1 MKYIKLLILL
11 FVGSFLS
18 AQDINPTE
26 VTVVEGF
33 IPSIPSSEKITETAS
48 FTDTVEIDK
57 TQTYRFV
64 DKTIDAN
71 YKAKPLKAAT
81 VSGEKLSDLYA
92 SKVTLG
98 FGSQFTTLSR
108 ITVNSLRM
116 DNFSYGLTL
125 NHFANSYESGFYPKK
140 FKNSLNQLNLFGKK
154 IGEKNIVI
162 TNFQYDRRTA
172 LYFEEISTSPEE
184 KYFRN
189 RFAYTKLG
197 TSIVSK
203 ELSPYLLKHHTT
215 FFISDLNE
223 QSENQIHLSSVLRK
237 TISSYPLTLEI
248 EFNNYLNYSREETS
262 FGREKRD
269 VKSFHFSPSTSISKY
284 GFDFDLGLEIHY
296 QSDEY
301 DSIMEIFPQIKITKE
316 LVKNI
321 LSVEGG
327 VRHSENRHTIKSIS
341 DENPY
346 IHSFGTN
353 QGIIGNEY
361 ILSLKT
367 TDTDEF
373 YVSMRNILGKDEVFT
388 GSVAYGHV
396 KNLQSF
402 VLTSNSYY
410 NRFVAQYQD
419 VWQLHANVNYEW
431 QINDLLG
438 VHANVNYYNWGEEI
452 VSQRAKVDA
461 EASLS
466 VNFQDRIK
474 VFPSIS
480 YLGERTSESRISD
493 FEPSSE
499 FTSLD
504 PQFHANLLIHYNYTK
519 LMSAFLKIN
528 NITNSKKDIWEGY
541 REIGINALFGLS
553 YSY

>member
-33 IPSIPSSEKITETAS
+33 IPSIPSSKKITETAS

-57 TQTYRFV
+57 SQTYTFI
-64 DKTIDAN
+64 DKIIDAN
-71 YKAKPLKAAT
+71 YKAKPLKAAS

-92 SKVTLG
+92 SKVTLN
-98 FGSQFTTLSR
+98 FGSHFTTLSK
-108 ITVNSLRM
+108 ITVNSLRTN
-116 DNFSYGLTL
+116 NFSYGLTL
-125 NHFANSYESGFYPKK
+125 NHFSNSYREKK
-140 FKNSLNQLNLFGKK
+140 YKNSLNQVNLYGKK
-154 IGEKNIVI
+154 IGEKNIIVS
-162 TNFQYDRRTA
+162 NFQYDRRTA
-172 LYFEEISTSPEE
+172 FYFQELSITADE

-197 TSIVSK
+197 ASIMSK
-203 ELSPYLLKHHTT
+203 ELSADLLKHYTT

-223 QSENQIHLSSVLRK
+223 QSENQIHLSSVLSK
-237 TISSYPLTLEI
+237 TIKGYPINLEL
-248 EFNNYLNYSREETS
+248 EFNNYLNYSREEIS
-262 FGREKRD
+262 FGREKRNI
-269 VKSFHFSPSTSISKY
+269 KSFHFSPSTSFSKY
-284 GFDFDLGLEIHY
+284 GFDFDLGLELHY
-296 QSDEY
+296 QSDEF

-327 VRHSENRHTIKSIS
+327 VRHSENRHTIKSLS
-341 DENPY
+341 EANPY

-353 QGIIGNEY
+353 QGIIGNDY
-361 ILSLKT
+361 TLSLKT

-373 YVSMRNILGKDEVFT
+373 YVSMRNVLGKDEVFT

-402 VLTSNSYY
+402 VLTSNSNY

-419 VWQLHANVNYEW
+419 VWQLHANANYEW

-438 VHANVNYYNWGEEI
+438 IQANVNYYNWGDVT
-452 VSQRAKVDA
+452 VSQSAKVDA

-474 VFPSIS
+474 VYPSIS
-480 YLGERTSESRISD
+480 YLGERTSESRIFD

-504 PQFHANLLIHYNYTK
+504 PQFHANLAIHYNYSE
-519 LMSAFLKIN
+519 LMSAFVKIN